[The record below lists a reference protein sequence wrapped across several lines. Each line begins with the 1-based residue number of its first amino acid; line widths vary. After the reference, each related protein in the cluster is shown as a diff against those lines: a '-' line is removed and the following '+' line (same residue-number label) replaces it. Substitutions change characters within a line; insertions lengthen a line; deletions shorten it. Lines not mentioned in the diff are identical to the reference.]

1 MYNIIC
7 GYIFFNNGHG
17 YGVLK
22 HLISCL
28 GAYALWYYC
37 NLEVVYN
44 KYYLKHTITISH
56 KSTFVMAR
64 RDLIMNT
71 IEKKVKEDS
80 MEAQMWAQRLED
92 LLENCLV
99 KDVVKEAMTSISWR
113 CTTKKPNLHVAK
125 AHLGRTPIALRV
137 VIFKANHLVKQLYRN
152 SKSLT
157 SFKF

>member
-1 MYNIIC
+1 
-7 GYIFFNNGHG
+7 
-17 YGVLK
+17 
-22 HLISCL
+22 
-28 GAYALWYYC
+28 
-37 NLEVVYN
+37 
-44 KYYLKHTITISH
+44 
-56 KSTFVMAR
+56 
-64 RDLIMNT
+64 
-71 IEKKVKEDS
+71 
-80 MEAQMWAQRLED
+80 MWAQRLED